1 MVTSKGKEVQMP
13 KTIEAV
19 KAPTKR
25 DILLASTIT
34 ITDKGAVNPKK
45 KGSMSYD
52 RYNGYFDA
60 LAKASEV
67 DDENPVFTVADAYA
81 CGVRGDDI
89 RHDQEHGFI
98 TLTPAS

>member
-1 MVTSKGKEVQMP
+1 MT
-13 KTIEAV
+13 KTIETT

-25 DILLASTIT
+25 EVLLASRIE
-34 ITDKGAVNPKK
+34 ITDKGSSNPKK
-45 KGSMSYD
+45 KGSMSWS
-52 RYNGYFDA
+52 RYQGYFDA
-60 LAKASEV
+60 LAKATEV

-98 TLTPAS
+98 TLTPAP